1 MKKIFLIITGLFLLC
16 ISVLPVQAGEAFTLG
31 RAHNIQYEDIS
42 LGADTPQIRQIIDV
56 EILNGADKG
65 NTYKLENI
73 IGSNPYYDI
82 HVHPKDK
89 LLLHTEQ
96 GDYGAEYFIAD
107 LYRMNILYF
116 LGGLFCVLVIIIGGK
131 KGLFSLVSIGATVL
145 LVFSVLC
152 PMILAGV
159 PPLAGAILVCLLSTV
174 LTMYLVG
181 GINSKS
187 TSATAGTV
195 LSLIV
200 AGAASLLTIKFAK
213 LTGFSDE
220 TTLYLYASHPEL
232 DFTSI
237 TASVIIIAALG
248 AVMDIAMSIASTVN
262 EIYQTNKSQIVKELF
277 DAGMNVGRDI
287 IGTMANTLIL
297 VYMGGALPLLLL
309 AGGIDAYKFFNL
321 NAVVTEISSA
331 IIGSI
336 ALLLCVPITAII
348 SANLIKF
355 TDEKLKK
362 RAIIEIE
369 DMVKGEIND

>member
-1 MKKIFLIITGLFLLC
+1 MKKIFFIITGLFLLFVFGT
-16 ISVLPVQAGEAFTLG
+16 SVNADEVFTLG
-31 RAHNIQYEDIS
+31 RAHDIQYEDIS
-42 LGADTPQIRQIIDV
+42 LGDAPQVRQIIDV
-56 EILNGADKG
+56 EILNGQNKG

-82 HVHPKDK
+82 HVHLKDK
-89 LLLHTEQ
+89 LLLHTES
-96 GDYGAEYFIAD
+96 GDAGTEYFIAD
-107 LYRMNILYF
+107 LYRMNVLYF
-116 LGGLFCVLVIIIGGK
+116 LAGIFCILVIIIGRL
-131 KGLFSLVSIGATVL
+131 KGLFSLVSIAATVL
-145 LVFSVLC
+145 LIFSVLC

-159 PPLAGAILVCLLSTV
+159 PPLAGTILVCLLSTV
-174 LTMYLVG
+174 ITMYLVG

-220 TTLYLYASHPEL
+220 TTLYLYSSHPEL

-262 EIYQTNKSQIVKELF
+262 EIYQTNKSLTVKELF
-277 DAGMNVGRDI
+277 DAGMNVGRDV

-362 RAIIEIE
+362 NAIIEVE
-369 DMVKGEIND
+369 DMIKGEIND

>member
-1 MKKIFLIITGLFLLC
+1 MKKIFIILCLFLLF
-16 ISVLPVQAGEAFTLG
+16 ISGTRVIADEFFILG
-31 RAHNIQYEDIS
+31 KAHNIKYEDIS

-56 EILNGADKG
+56 EILNGLDKG
-65 NTYKLENI
+65 NIYKLENI

-82 HVHPKDK
+82 HVQPKDK
-89 LLLHTEQ
+89 LLLHAEQ
-96 GDYGAEYFIAD
+96 GDNGFEYFIAD
-107 LYRMNILYF
+107 LYRMNVLY
-116 LGGLFCVLVIIIGGK
+116 LLAGIFCLLVIIIGK
-131 KGLFSLVSIGATVL
+131 LKGVFSLVSIGATVVL
-145 LVFSVLC
+145 IFSVLC

-159 PPLAGAILVCLLSTV
+159 PPLAGTILVCLLSTV
-174 LTMYLVG
+174 ITMYLVG

-195 LSLIV
+195 LSLII

-220 TTLYLYASHPEL
+220 TTLYLYSSHPEL

-237 TASVIIIAALG
+237 TASVIILAALG
-248 AVMDIAMSIASTVN
+248 ACMDIAMSIASTVN
-262 EIYQTNKSQIVKELF
+262 EIYLTNKSQTVKELF
-277 DAGMNVGRDI
+277 DAGMNVGRDV

-336 ALLLCVPITAII
+336 ALLLCVPITAVI

-362 RAIIEIE
+362 NAIIEVE
-369 DMVKGEIND
+369 DMIKGKIND

>member
-1 MKKIFLIITGLFLLC
+1 MKKIFTITCLFLIFILG
-16 ISVLPVQAGEAFTLG
+16 IQVKADETFTLG
-31 RAHNIQYEDIS
+31 KAHNIQYEDIS
-42 LGADTPQIRQIIDV
+42 LGSETPQTRQVIEV
-56 EILNGADKG
+56 EILNGKDKG
-65 NTYKLENI
+65 NSYNLENI

-96 GDYGAEYFIAD
+96 GENGNEYFIAD
-107 LYRMNILYF
+107 LYRMNVLYF
-116 LGGLFCVLVIIIGGK
+116 LAGLFCVLVLIIGGK
-131 KGLFSLVSIGATVL
+131 KGFFSLVSIGATVL
-145 LVFSVLC
+145 LIFSVLC

-159 PPLAGAILVCLLSTV
+159 PPLAGTILVCLLSTAI
-174 LTMYLVG
+174 TMYLVG

-187 TSATAGTV
+187 TSAAAGTV
-195 LSLIV
+195 LSLII
-200 AGAASLLTIKFAK
+200 AGIASLLTIKFAK

-220 TTLYLYASHPEL
+220 TTLYLYSSHPEL

-248 AVMDIAMSIASTVN
+248 ACMDIAMSIASTVN
-262 EIYQTNKSQIVKELF
+262 EIYLTNKSQTVKELF
-277 DAGMNVGRDI
+277 KAGMNVGRDI

-297 VYMGGALPLLLL
+297 VYMGGALTLLLL

-336 ALLLCVPITAII
+336 ALLLCVPITAVI

-355 TDEKLKK
+355 ADEKLKK
-362 RAIIEIE
+362 RVIIEVE
-369 DMVKGEIND
+369 DMIKGKDND

>member
-1 MKKIFLIITGLFLLC
+1 MKKILIIACLFLLF
-16 ISVLPVQAGEAFTLG
+16 ILGASVKAGESFIVG
-31 RAHNIQYEDIS
+31 KAHNIQYEDIS
-42 LGADTPQIRQIIDV
+42 MGGDTQQIRQIIDV
-56 EILNGADKG
+56 EILNGQDKG
-65 NTYKLENI
+65 KVYKMENI
-73 IGSNPYYDI
+73 IGTNPYYDI
-82 HVHPKDK
+82 HIHSKDK

-96 GDYGAEYFIAD
+96 GEADLEYFIAD
-107 LYRMNILYF
+107 LYRMNVLYF
-116 LGGLFCVLVIIIGGK
+116 LAGLFCLLVIVIGRL
-131 KGLFSLVSIGATVL
+131 KGLFSLVSIAATVL
-145 LVFSVLC
+145 LIFSVLC

-174 LTMYLVG
+174 VTMYLVG

-220 TTLYLYASHPEL
+220 TILYLYSSHPEL
-232 DFTSI
+232 DYTSI
-237 TASVIIIAALG
+237 TAAVIIIAALG

-262 EIYQTNKSQIVKELF
+262 EIYQTNKSLTVKELF

-362 RAIIEIE
+362 RDIMEIE
-369 DMVKGEIND
+369 DMIKGKVND